1 MSQTPYEYVRISEDL
16 LQRMTG
22 LLRQGKSFG
31 LLGPRNAGKRYV
43 LRRLWDLCQPFATG
57 IGVVPFLTVR
67 SEDPALAHGPFDIY
81 LSGATQLPSDVSA
94 VLRWTDD
101 KLAEASPGHPV
112 ILLIAN
118 ADALPYESVI
128 GLLEGL

>member
-1 MSQTPYEYVRISEDL
+1 MPSWRLWPRSLTPPWPAGTTTTGPACESARTCCGTTTAGLDRRDHLAAVFVGLYAGGAMSQTPYEYVRISEGL

-57 IGVVPFLTVR
+57 IGVVPFLT
-67 SEDPALAHGPFDIY
+67 
-81 LSGATQLPSDVSA
+81 
-94 VLRWTDD
+94 
-101 KLAEASPGHPV
+101 
-112 ILLIAN
+112 
-118 ADALPYESVI
+118 
-128 GLLEGL
+128 